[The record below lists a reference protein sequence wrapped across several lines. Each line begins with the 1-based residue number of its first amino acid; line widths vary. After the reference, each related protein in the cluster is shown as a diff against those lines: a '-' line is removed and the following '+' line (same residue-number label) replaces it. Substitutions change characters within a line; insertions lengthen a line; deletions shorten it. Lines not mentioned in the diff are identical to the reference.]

1 MRLVIIW
8 IACSIIVTTIV
19 TFIIVSALGDLASKA
34 SKELNKPDTTITCN
48 KGKCDTLIIK
58 KTHRF

>member
-8 IACSIIVTTIV
+8 RICSIIVTIV
-19 TFIIVSALGDLASKA
+19 VIFIIASALKDLASKA